1 MRHKTTWIVTW
12 LAITVLAAA
21 ACGRLHFGADTTR
34 EVNAALRNTL
44 RTSARPSFVTS
55 DAEGTR
61 LWKLTRRFYERRQY
75 APAWIENAAPRP
87 QMDDLIRA
95 IAAADRE
102 GLDPG
107 LYSVSMLQEQRDEA
121 SSGFLSKRG
130 FDPNDAGTMDVWLT
144 YLYMKYASDLADGL
158 SDLAHA
164 DASWRIETEK
174 FDPLTRLE
182 QALRDGDVSRSL
194 SDLAPTSP
202 EYRRLRQALAEY
214 RDRASKGGWPAVPAT
229 LTLKPGQRGARV
241 TLLARRLAASGDF
254 AGRVPSGDR
263 TAVYDGGLKAAV
275 QRFQR
280 RHGLA
285 DDGVVGPAVVRELN
299 VPIERRIRQIQ
310 LNMERWRWLPRDLG
324 DRHILVNIPDMR
336 LDVWDHDRVPLTMR
350 VVVGKKDTPTPI
362 FNDEMSYLVFSPYL
376 ERPARHRQ

>member
-1 MRHKTTWIVTW
+1 MRHKTTWIVVW
-12 LAITVLAAA
+12 LAITVLTAA

-34 EVNAALRNTL
+34 EVDAALRNTL
-44 RTSARPSFVTS
+44 GTSDRPSFVTS

-107 LYSVSMLQEQRDEA
+107 LYSVSVLQQQRDEA
-121 SSGFLSKRG
+121 SRGFLSKKG
-130 FDPNDAGTMDVWLT
+130 FDPKDAGTMDVWLT

-174 FDPLTRLE
+174 FDPLDRLE

-202 EYRRLRQALAEY
+202 DYRRLREALAEY
-214 RDRASKGGWPAVPAT
+214 QGP
-229 LTLKPGQRGARV
+229 RV
-241 TLLARRLAASGDF
+241 EGRLARRASDPH
-254 AGRVPSGDR
+254 AE
-263 TAVYDGGLKAAV
+263 A
-275 QRFQR
+275 
-280 RHGLA
+280 
-285 DDGVVGPAVVRELN
+285 GPAEFARGVAG
-299 VPIERRIRQIQ
+299 P
-310 LNMERWRWLPRDLG
+310 
-324 DRHILVNIPDMR
+324 
-336 LDVWDHDRVPLTMR
+336 
-350 VVVGKKDTPTPI
+350 
-362 FNDEMSYLVFSPYL
+362 
-376 ERPARHRQ
+376 PARRLRGLRGPRAPRRPNGGVRRRAESGRSALPAPPWPH